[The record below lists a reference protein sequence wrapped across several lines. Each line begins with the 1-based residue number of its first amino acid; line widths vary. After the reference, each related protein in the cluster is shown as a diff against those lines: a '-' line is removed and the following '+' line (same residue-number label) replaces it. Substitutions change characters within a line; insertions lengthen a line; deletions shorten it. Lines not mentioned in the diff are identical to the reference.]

1 MIFQLAPKE
10 MILGLLSPV
19 AALFVVGVGYGR
31 LVRRI
36 AERRQQRL
44 AEAVQRAEE
53 RLSGIR
59 TVRTFNAEPRE
70 LKGWRKK
77 KKRTVQNCKK
87 RTVTYCDTVEGPFG
101 SFWIVD
107 HSMP

>member
-1 MIFQLAPKE
+1 MHPTHPTICYCQKSLQ
-10 MILGLLSPV
+10 
-19 AALFVVGVGYGR
+19 LFVVGVGYGR

-59 TVRTFNAEPRE
+59 TVRTFNAESRE
-70 LKGWRKK
+70 LKGLSLG
-77 KKRTVQNCKK
+77 VLM
-87 RTVTYCDTVEGPFG
+87 VFVHVLEMGMG
-101 SFWIVD
+101 
-107 HSMP
+107 

>member
-1 MIFQLAPKE
+1 

-36 AERRQQRL
+36 AERRQQKL
-44 AEAVQRAEE
+44 AESVQRAEE

-59 TVRTFNAEPRE
+59 TVRTFNAERRE
-70 LKGWRKK
+70 LKGSVTCRETLTLNSKTVFVALRK
-77 KKRTVQNCKK
+77 VHDMFGGYQ
-87 RTVTYCDTVEGPFG
+87 VSGPFNY
-101 SFWIVD
+101 VQ
-107 HSMP
+107 

>member
-36 AERRQQRL
+36 AERRQQKL
-44 AEAVQRAEE
+44 AESVQRAEE

-59 TVRTFNAEPRE
+59 TVRTFNAERRE
-70 LKGWRKK
+70 LKGSLTCRETLTLKLCFFCTQK
-77 KKRTVQNCKK
+77 GT
-87 RTVTYCDTVEGPFG
+87 
-101 SFWIVD
+101 
-107 HSMP
+107 

>member
-36 AERRQQRL
+36 AERRQQKL
-44 AEAVQRAEE
+44 AESVQRAEE

-59 TVRTFNAEPRE
+59 TVRTFNAERCE
-70 LKGWRKK
+70 LKGSLTCREALTLKHCFFALRKVHMICLEG
-77 KKRTVQNCKK
+77 TVS
-87 RTVTYCDTVEGPFG
+87 GPFNYAR
-101 SFWIVD
+101 
-107 HSMP
+107 

>member
-1 MIFQLAPKE
+1 MTYLVMTSMREWPGMIFQLAPKE

-59 TVRTFNAEPRE
+59 TVRTFNAESRE
-70 LKGWRKK
+70 LKGLSLG
-77 KKRTVQNCKK
+77 VLM
-87 RTVTYCDTVEGPFG
+87 VFVHVLEMGMG
-101 SFWIVD
+101 
-107 HSMP
+107 

>member
-1 MIFQLAPKE
+1 MTYLVMTSMRE
-10 MILGLLSPV
+10 WSPV

-59 TVRTFNAEPRE
+59 TVRTFNAESRE
-70 LKGWRKK
+70 LKGLSLGFLM
-77 KKRTVQNCKK
+77 VF
-87 RTVTYCDTVEGPFG
+87 VHVLEMGMG
-101 SFWIVD
+101 
-107 HSMP
+107 